1 MKTKTGHLFLL
12 LRLAK
17 DGHARSHRL
26 LARLLRDEAGSWLI
40 SMTLVLPVLIGVA
53 GLGTEGGLVFYQH
66 RTLQSAADAAA
77 YSAALACSYSFSIN
91 PTACASDI
99 TTQAQATVASYGFAL
114 GTGTNQANVTA
125 STTTVALAAGGTLP
139 AVEVS
144 ISRPQSAIF
153 SSIFFSVL
161 SNSVSATAVLDGSNG
176 GNCLLALGNTATG
189 NNAAG
194 AIKITG
200 NATSNLACSLFSNS
214 TNCAGGASDS
224 ISLTG
229 NITLNAASVGSAGC
243 LSAIGNVTIGPPPNA
258 YTEHDGTLSNPYA
271 TTSVPSTGSPG
282 SCAGNQCTPGVYAT
296 GISFTGNV
304 IITLQPGVYILEGMT
319 PFKLT
324 GNAKI
329 SGNGVTLVFTSATP
343 NNPSSYPTPPNA
355 IMSVTG
361 NASVSLTAPTTG
373 PTAGFVIMG
382 DSTMPLNTA
391 LNITG
396 NVNTDLTGVVYLPK
410 VALAWTGN
418 LGAATGCR
426 QFIVNTF
433 STTGNVGLSNNGC
446 IFNGGGQLPVGSIVT
461 LVQ

>member
-1 MKTKTGHLFLL
+1 MKTKTGFLFLL

-17 DGHARSHRL
+17 DRRAL
-26 LARLLRDEAGSWLI
+26 LARLLRDEEGSWLI
-40 SMTLVLPVLIGVA
+40 SMTLMLPVLIGVA
-53 GLGTEGGLVFYQH
+53 GLGTEGGMLFYQH
-66 RTLQSAADAAA
+66 RSLQSAADAAA
-77 YSAALACSYSFSIN
+77 YSAALACSYSVSTN
-91 PTACASDI
+91 PTSCASDI
-99 TTQAQATVASYGFAL
+99 TTQAKATVASYGFAL
-114 GTGTNQANVTA
+114 GTGTNQANVAATP
-125 STTTVALAAGGTLP
+125 TTFATLP
-139 AVEVS
+139 AVQVT

-161 SNSVSATAVLDGSNG
+161 HNSVSATAVLNSSNG

-189 NNAAG
+189 NNATG

-200 NATSNLACSLFSNS
+200 NATSNLACGLFSNS

-282 SCAGNQCTPGVYAT
+282 SCAGNQCTPGVYPT

-319 PFKLT
+319 PFNLT

-361 NASVSLTAPTTG
+361 NASVSLTAPTIG
-373 PTAGFVIMG
+373 ETAGFVMMG

-391 LNITG
+391 VNITG

-433 STTGNVGLSNNGC
+433 STTGNVALSNSGC
-446 IFNGGGQLPVGSIVT
+446 NLAAGQPIGSIVT